1 MKATA
6 SLFLAAAGLLS
17 ATSASAQVLNPSRFD
32 DYTNLVH
39 AGFGADA
46 ALTVDAGYV
55 RSLASLVDT
64 PVVIGARLSL
74 PFVPEGAD
82 FEAVALSQVGFI
94 SSSRFGVSPR
104 VELGVRN
111 AHTLYFNTTDFG
123 FHLDMLGGYFGE
135 RFLAAAEI
143 AWEKSLSAYSV
154 PTDRY
159 REQAYA
165 DARSGLYSGG
175 GGIFRF
181 GVALG
186 VRILSG
192 TDLTLRTG
200 IVRSEHFQ
208 NVDFMPIYAQLG
220 FNQAF

>member
-1 MKATA
+1 MKTIA
-6 SLFLAAAGLLS
+6 SLFFAAAGVLS
-17 ATSASAQVLNPSRFD
+17 ASSASAQVLNPSRFD
-32 DYTNLVH
+32 DYTDLVH

-46 ALTVDAGYV
+46 ALNVDIGYV
-55 RSLASLVDT
+55 RSMTSLVGT
-64 PVVIGARLSL
+64 PMVIGTRLSL

-94 SSSRFGVSPR
+94 SSSHFGVSPR
-104 VELGVRN
+104 VELSVRN
-111 AHTLYFNTTDFG
+111 AHTLLINTTDFG
-123 FHLDMLGGYFGE
+123 FHLDTLGGYFGE
-135 RFLAAAEI
+135 RVLTAAEI
-143 AWEKSLSAYSV
+143 AWEKSLSAYAI

-159 REQAYA
+159 REQFYS

-181 GVALG
+181 GIALG
-186 VRILSG
+186 VRLFSAS
-192 TDLTLRTG
+192 DLTLRTG

-208 NVDFMPIYAQLG
+208 NVDLLPIYAQLG